1 MNNATQSLAEQALRN
16 WVNKNSGRK
25 PGLSADLNSG
35 ELRIEDHTLY
45 VRKQITG
52 SGIQELV
59 NIATAELRG
68 TINLDKGKFTENE
81 VFAFDAVGI
90 KFADA
95 TGTDPGA
102 VKTYSPDGQAMPAA
116 LKNGELVL
124 SQNEG
129 EIFHCAVDD
138 CVSDVDSEFANGR
151 SNAKQLKI
159 PVVIEDNKVI
169 KLNLENAEGLS
180 FTTGVS
186 NNAFVEIKFYGVK
199 IKQKARG

>member
-1 MNNATQSLAEQALRN
+1 MIQTRMSPAEIALRN

-25 PGLSADLNSG
+25 PGLAADLASN

-45 VRKQITG
+45 VRKQISG
-52 SGIQELV
+52 SGIQELIT
-59 NIATAELRG
+59 IATAEARG
-68 TINLDKGKFTENE
+68 AINLDKGKFTENE
-81 VFAFDAVGI
+81 VFAFDRVGI

-95 TGTDPGA
+95 TGSDPAA
-102 VKTYSPDGQAMPAA
+102 VKTYSPDGQQMPAA

-129 EIFHCAVDD
+129 EIFHVAVDD
-138 CVSDVDSEFANGR
+138 CVTDVDSEFANGR
-151 SNAKQLKI
+151 GNTKELSV
-159 PVVIEDNKVI
+159 PVVVEDNKVI
-169 KLNLENAEGLS
+169 KLTLENAEGLS